1 MATLARF
8 SNFALRP
15 KPEKQ
20 LVGEPP
26 QTRHFG
32 PRRRQLRYATSGQ
45 VGPKCAPL
53 RLLRLF
59 PTKQALR
66 GPLCP
71 KMCIRDRISL
81 YRAAQATFRR
91 ILAGAKIPKMD
102 TLKAEAARLAAD
114 KKTLYA
120 EYRVA
125 RTDMRELM
133 TVKAN
138 IDRLFGLTDG
148 QKTKEMEQHQDVYK
162 RQVLF

>member
-1 MATLARF
+1 MSEHEA
-8 SNFALRP
+8 
-15 KPEKQ
+15 E
-20 LVGEPP
+20 
-26 QTRHFG
+26 
-32 PRRRQLRYATSGQ
+32 
-45 VGPKCAPL
+45 
-53 RLLRLF
+53 
-59 PTKQALR
+59 
-66 GPLCP
+66 
-71 KMCIRDRISL
+71 ISL

-148 QKTKEMEQHQDVYK
+148 QKTKEMEQHHDADK
-162 RQVLF
+162 ADRPR